1 MFELFNI
8 ITVQIWTAK
17 CDFNKDYCNE
27 SDDSNFNIDNYILPF
42 TSCETAVVKSVRQQ
56 LK

>member
-1 MFELFNI
+1 MFEFFNI

-17 CDFNKDYCNE
+17 CDFNKVYCNKF
-27 SDDSNFNIDNYILPF
+27 DDSNFDIDNYILLF
-42 TSCETAVVKSVRQQ
+42 TSCEIAIVMSVRQQ